1 MPMDYHIVLGTSGWG
16 VWHSGDAGK
25 SWTRHRK
32 PFPLNSRI
40 QSLAVLPGE
49 PHGVVAAGDTGVF
62 ASHDGGGSWAR
73 VGVQGDLPTVWSIAA
88 DPRDPATLFAGT
100 RPAGVHRSRDG
111 GRTWTRLPLE
121 TAKECSIG
129 EPFVTRV
136 LVDPGDSRT
145 IWAGV
150 EIDGV
155 YRSVDGGDTWAHVA
169 SGPDDPDVHDLA
181 VSPERVFV
189 STNREVFW
197 SVDGAQTW
205 TAVDIKKNWPLP
217 YARGIAVKPDEP
229 RVVFAGCGET
239 TTGET
244 GAVLRSGDDGR
255 TWEALALPVRPN
267 ATVWGLATHGA
278 DGNRVVA
285 FTLFGEVYVTEDG
298 GESWRKIAREF
309 GEIRCAAWLPA

>member
-1 MPMDYHIVLGTSGWG
+1 MDYHVVLGTAGWG

-40 QSLAVLPGE
+40 QALAVLPGE

-62 ASHDGGGSWAR
+62 ASHDGGASWAR
-73 VGVQGDLPTVWSIAA
+73 LSAPGDLPTVWSLAA
-88 DPRDPATLFAGT
+88 DPNDPATLFAGT
-100 RPAGVHRSRDG
+100 RPAAVHRSRDG
-111 GRTWTRLPLE
+111 GRTWTRLSLQ

-136 LVDPGDSRT
+136 LVDPADSRT
-145 IWAGV
+145 VWAGV

-155 YRSVDGGDTWAHVA
+155 YRSGDGGDSWSHVD
-169 SGPDDPDVHDLA
+169 GPDDPDVHDLA
-181 VSPERVFV
+181 VAPGRVLV

-217 YARGIAVKPDEP
+217 YARGIAVKSDEP

-244 GAVLRSGDDGR
+244 GAVLRSGDGGR
-255 TWEALALPVRPN
+255 TWQALTLPARPN
-267 ATVWGLATHGA
+267 ATVWGLATHPA
-278 DGNRVVA
+278 DGHRVVA
-285 FTLFGEVYVTEDG
+285 FTLFGEVYVTEDA
-298 GESWRKIAREF
+298 GESWRKVAREF
-309 GEIRCAAWLPA
+309 GEIRCAAWMPA

>member
-1 MPMDYHIVLGTSGWG
+1 MDYHINLGTAGWG
-16 VWHSGDAGK
+16 VWHSPDAGK

-32 PFPLNSRI
+32 PFPLNTRI

-49 PHGVVAAGDTGVF
+49 SRGVVAAGDTGVF

-73 VGVQGDLPTVWSIAA
+73 LGAEGGLPTVWSLAV
-88 DPRDPATLFAGT
+88 DPNDPATMFAGT
-100 RPAGVHRSRDG
+100 LPAAVYRSRDG
-111 GRTWTRLPLE
+111 GQRWQRLPLE
-121 TAKECSIG
+121 TTKECSIG

-155 YRSVDGGDTWAHVA
+155 YRSADGGESWEHMA
-169 SGPDDPDVHDLA
+169 SGPSDPDVHDLA
-181 VSPERVFV
+181 VAPGRVFV
-189 STNREVFW
+189 STNREVLW
-197 SVDGAQTW
+197 SADRGATW
-205 TAVDIKKNWPLP
+205 STVGIKTKWPLP

-229 RVVFAGCGET
+229 NVVFAGCGET

-244 GAVLRSGDDGR
+244 GAVLRSSDGGQ
-255 TWEALALPVRPN
+255 TWETLALPARPN
-267 ATVWGLATHGA
+267 ATVWGLATHQA
-278 DGNRVVA
+278 DPSRVVA
-285 FTLFGEVYVTEDG
+285 FTLFGEVYVTDDA

-309 GEIRCAAWLPA
+309 GEIRSAAWLPD

>member
-1 MPMDYHIVLGTSGWG
+1 MPMDYHIILGTAGWG

-25 SWTRHRK
+25 AWTRHRK

-40 QSLAVLPGE
+40 QALAVLPGE
-49 PHGVVAAGDTGVF
+49 PRGAVAAGDTGVF
-62 ASHDGGGSWAR
+62 ASHDGGATWAR
-73 VGVQGDLPTVWSIAA
+73 VSAPGELGTVWSIAV
-88 DPRDPATLFAGT
+88 DPNDPATLFAGT
-100 RPAGVHRSRDG
+100 RPAAVHRSRDG
-111 GRTWTRLPLE
+111 GRTWKRLALE

-155 YRSVDGGDTWAHVA
+155 YQSRDGGDTWSQVT

-181 VSPERVFV
+181 VAPGRVFV

-197 SVDGAQTW
+197 SADRAQTW
-205 TAVDIKKNWPLP
+205 TAVGIKKNWPLP

-229 RVVFAGCGET
+229 RVLFAGCGET

-244 GAVLRSGDDGR
+244 GAVLRSSDAGL
-255 TWEALALPVRPN
+255 TWEALSLPVRPN
-267 ATVWGLATHGA
+267 ATVWGLATHPA
-278 DGNRVVA
+278 DPNRVVA
-285 FTLFGEVYVTEDG
+285 FTLFGEVYVTEDA

-309 GEIRCAAWLPA
+309 GEIRAAAWLPA